1 MAVTD
6 STTDRILLD
15 LPGAKGKV
23 EVVGALGIV
32 AKVEVDGER
41 ARPQRGGWSIPVQ
54 SGAAGGRLLIKG
66 FLPGFQ
72 RLIWRDEVVL
82 QLGAHVRKPEK
93 ILMFFPFL
101 LMFAVVFLAPVS
113 LALFL
118 MTIPVVKNPKM
129 PRALKLALPVVNT
142 VAVFFGLLAI
152 LTLISG

>member
-23 EVVGALGIV
+23 EVTGALGIV

-41 ARPQRGGWSIPVQ
+41 AKPQRGGWSIPLK
-54 SGAAGGRLLIKG
+54 SGAEGGRLLIKG
-66 FLPGFQ
+66 YLPGFQ
-72 RLIWRDEVVL
+72 RLMWRDDVVL

-93 ILMFFPFL
+93 IMMFFPFL
-101 LMFAVVFLAPVS
+101 LIFAVVFLAPIS

-118 MTIPVVKNPKM
+118 MTIPVVKNPNM
-129 PRALKLALPVVNT
+129 PRALKLVLPVINT
-142 VAVFFGLLAI
+142 FAAFFGLFAI
-152 LTLISG
+152 LTLISN